1 MKARENPFR
10 TECILRVRYR
20 LHGRSWG
27 DLMDRL
33 DALRYRAAII
43 GPEGSGKTT
52 LLEDLAPML
61 RARGFGARYVRFD
74 GAARAQSDPCRDLT
88 ERDVLLLDGAD
99 ALPGRVW
106 RRIRR
111 MCAGAAGLVVTSH
124 VPGFLPTLHECLTQP
139 GLLEQIAV
147 ELAGR
152 DDDAFRGAA
161 RGLFASHDGNLR
173 TALREL
179 YDIYAAMSA

>member
-20 LHGRSWG
+20 LQGRSWG
-27 DLMDRL
+27 DLMDCLSRL
-33 DALRYRAAII
+33 GYRAAII

-61 RARGFGARYVRFD
+61 RARGFGAPYVRFD
-74 GAARAQSDPCRDLT
+74 GAVRAQGDPCGELA

-99 ALPGRVW
+99 ALPRRAW

-111 MCAGAAGLVVTSH
+111 RCTSAAGLVVTSH
-124 VPGFLPTLHECLTQP
+124 VPGLLPTLHECSTQP
-139 GLLEQIAV
+139 DLLEQIAV
-147 ELAGR
+147 ELAVR
-152 DDDAFRGAA
+152 AADAFRATA
-161 RGLFASHDGNLR
+161 RRLFTTHEGNLR

-179 YDIYAAMSA
+179 YDIYAAMNA

>member
-1 MKARENPFR
+1 
-10 TECILRVRYR
+10 
-20 LHGRSWG
+20 
-27 DLMDRL
+27 MDCLSRL
-33 DALRYRAAII
+33 DYRAAIV

-61 RARGFGARYVRFD
+61 RGRGFGAPYARFD
-74 GAARAQSDPCRDLT
+74 GGLSASGDPCGELT

-99 ALPGRVW
+99 ALPRRIW

-111 MCAGAAGLVVTSH
+111 RCAGAAGLVVTSH
-124 VPGFLPTLHECLTQP
+124 VPGLLPTLHECSTQP
-139 GLLEQIAV
+139 DLLEQIAA

-152 DDDAFRGAA
+152 DDDAFRSTA
-161 RGLFASHDGNLR
+161 RGLFAKHDGNLR

-179 YDIYAAMSA
+179 YDIYAAMGA